1 LEVYLF
7 YLSFHNPQFPLRTLL
22 YVIVKTTADNN
33 CLHSSLSVI
42 LFGNE
47 KNNEILKFCFIFII
61 SENFKS
67 FENLIACVKYPLTLD
82 KMIQSLF
89 KENIWANELIIWSSS
104 LLLNRLI
111 ISFSIKPSNQA
122 FDLTQ
127 FSNIKLIMIAF
138 LNKHFSPIL
147 EKIQLFIDPPYNN
160 FNEDLSN
167 FFH

>member
-1 LEVYLF
+1 
-7 YLSFHNPQFPLRTLL
+7 
-22 YVIVKTTADNN
+22 
-33 CLHSSLSVI
+33 
-42 LFGNE
+42 
-47 KNNEILKFCFIFII
+47 
-61 SENFKS
+61 
-67 FENLIACVKYPLTLD
+67 
-82 KMIQSLF
+82 MIQSLF